1 MPRDIL
7 EIKNFNV
14 GTIISPDIKDI
25 PVEAAS
31 YSLNIDSVTE
41 DGKLKGVP
49 NDTLRGEGFSAP
61 TAIVTLGD
69 KTLVLANGSWGILE

>member
-61 TAIVTLGD
+61 TAIVTLRD
-69 KTLVLANGSWGILE
+69 KILVLANGSWGILE